1 MSEAQSL
8 HGRLVEGEEL
18 TIVCHDNPDPDCLAS
33 AIALGRIAAAAGIDE
48 RRILY
53 SGSVSHPQNRAFVNL
68 LDVDL
73 QPFDADAVRNRSVRG
88 SVLVSHVGRTSERD
102 ALPRAA
108 DNLATLEGVETA
120 VVFGVIGDTIQ
131 LSARRRTRV
140 HVGETLRQ
148 AFGDVGSAGG
158 HREMAGGEVPLGIF
172 ADETTQETDLV
183 DIVERVMTTRLVRA
197 FNLPAVGDGGGGA
210 ERTPARTDRST
221 AGRGRTGQ

>member
-18 TIVCHDNPDPDCLAS
+18 TIVCHDNPDPDCLTS

-131 LSARRRTRV
+131 LSARPRTRV

-148 AFGDVGSAGG
+148 ASATWG
-158 HREMAGGEVPLGIF
+158 A
-172 ADETTQETDLV
+172 
-183 DIVERVMTTRLVRA
+183 
-197 FNLPAVGDGGGGA
+197 PAATG
-210 ERTPARTDRST
+210 RWP
-221 AGRGRTGQ
+221 AGRSPSGSSPTRRPRRPTLSTSSSG